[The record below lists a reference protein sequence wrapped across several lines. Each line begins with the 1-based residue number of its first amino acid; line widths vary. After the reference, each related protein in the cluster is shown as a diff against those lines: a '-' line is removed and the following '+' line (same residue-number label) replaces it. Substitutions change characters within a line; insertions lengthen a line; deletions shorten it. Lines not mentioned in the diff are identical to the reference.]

1 MHAPPNQQTGGV
13 PQVQPVQHPQAQAQR
28 STVNVASVS
37 EGVGRARS
45 DSATDPRMPRSR
57 PLGPRNPSGSQG
69 PNKVSSLG
77 PHRSRQGSVSSLYA
91 HHLRPG
97 IGLGAPP
104 TPRKL
109 STASGRGRPGPRF
122 PTVPVKLRGYT
133 LDVARWT
140 FTSQQ
145 LQEIASRAIE
155 ASAQS
160 YYVRLLKLETLDTEL
175 PEELHRL
182 ELLTTDLKTRLRAAA
197 GARRE
202 LLDALTV
209 HASGAGTLDHQNLE
223 MVVEELGDVTQL
235 AEELNDGL
243 YTVTDQITQL
253 KRLRDVHS
261 SSALAV
267 SLRKLNTSFLR
278 QAADNRLLRERV
290 AALEAERD
298 IAWTQAERVAQEFDD
313 LSAKLEQCAAPAPSS
328 ANSSRR
334 ASHVSV
340 ARESSV
346 RISKSGLRQ
355 PTLGMASPRTSTRS
369 SSVGSAIQLPYD
381 IPPVPP
387 LPGAQELGNA
397 IAQPSRRRPP
407 FIQTMN
413 LPDQVTPSRFTS
425 V

>member
-1 MHAPPNQQTGGV
+1 MHTPLNQQNGEVRLT
-13 PQVQPVQHPQAQAQR
+13 QPVQLPQAQVQR
-28 STVNVASVS
+28 GTANVASVR
-37 EGVGRARS
+37 EEVGRARS
-45 DSATDPRMPRSR
+45 ESVTDPRMPRNR

-77 PHRSRQGSVSSLYA
+77 PHRSRQDSVSSLYA
-91 HHLRPG
+91 HPLRAG
-97 IGLGAPP
+97 VGLGTPP
-104 TPRKL
+104 TSRKL
-109 STASGRGRPGPRF
+109 STASSRGRPGPRF
-122 PTVPVKLRGYT
+122 PTVPVKFRGYT

-155 ASAQS
+155 ASAES

-182 ELLTTDLKTRLRAAA
+182 GLLTTDLKTKLRAAA
-197 GARRE
+197 AARRE
-202 LLDALTV
+202 LLGALID
-209 HASGAGTLDHQNLE
+209 HASGTGTLDHPSLE
-223 MVVEELGDVTQL
+223 RIVEELGEVMQL
-235 AEELNDGL
+235 FEEWNDEL
-243 YTVTDQITQL
+243 YTVTDQIAQL

-278 QAADNRLLRERV
+278 QAADNQLLRERV
-290 AALEAERD
+290 AALETERD

-313 LSAKLEQCAAPAPSS
+313 LSTKLEQGAGPTPSS

-334 ASHVSV
+334 TSHVSAV
-340 ARESSV
+340 RKSSV

-355 PTLGMASPRTSTRS
+355 PAIGKASPRTSKRS
-369 SSVGSAIQLPYD
+369 SSIGSAIQPPED
-381 IPPVPP
+381 APPVPP
-387 LPGAQELGNA
+387 LPDVQDLASA

-413 LPDQVTPSRFTS
+413 LPDRATPSKLTS
-425 V
+425 L